1 MRQSKGIINLAN
13 LRTMFGYLFEEIEF
27 TANAKSLSA
36 KERGGVTG
44 KFFQKK
50 LTLDKNFLSAK
61 YFHKVFYHQITKNQG
76 KINELKI
83 TLCYKCELMRPT
95 KDIIN
100 LANLRTMFGYLF
112 KESEFTANAKNSM
125 QVSPC
130 TTAMQKFTH
139 LRCTAVFSA
148 TF

>member
-1 MRQSKGIINLAN
+1 MRQSKGVINLGN
-13 LRTMFGYLFEEIEF
+13 LGTKFGYLLEEIEF

-36 KERGGVTG
+36 KKRGRGTG
-44 KFFQKK
+44 KFVEKK
-50 LTLDKNFLSAK
+50 LTLDKNLLSAK
-61 YFHKVFYHQITKNQG
+61 YFHKILYHQTTTNQT

-83 TLCYKCELMRPT
+83 TLCYKCELMRPS

-130 TTAMQKFTH
+130 TTAMQKFHTSYMHSSFFCH
-139 LRCTAVFSA
+139 L
-148 TF
+148 